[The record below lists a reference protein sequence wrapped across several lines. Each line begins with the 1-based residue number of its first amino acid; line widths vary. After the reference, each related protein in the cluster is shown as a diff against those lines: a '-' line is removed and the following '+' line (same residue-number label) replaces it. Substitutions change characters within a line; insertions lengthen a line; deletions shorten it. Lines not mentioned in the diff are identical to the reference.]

1 MTLNYIWIGF
11 FVVGFVVALIRT
23 LLGYFGGGTIEDAQ
37 VFSVIGAG
45 TMESAKTAFN
55 VVLGLTGTL
64 TLWMGIMRIGE
75 KAGAVNLLSKIIGP
89 FFKLLFPAVPS
100 GHAVHGQIML
110 NYSANMLGLSNAATP
125 MGLKAMQSLQELNP
139 DKDKASDPMIM
150 FLALNTAGFA
160 LIPVSILAL
169 RTQMGAANPTD
180 VFVPILISSFCATL
194 AAIILVSLRQRILNL
209 KLLTWLGG
217 AIALMALLITG
228 FLSMSQEGRTIVSG
242 LAGNILIMAIIVSFL
257 VAALVKKINAFSE
270 FVEGAKEGFQTM
282 VRIVPYIVGLIVAI
296 GVLRNSGALAY
307 LVDGIEWIVVS
318 LGADPQFVPSVPV
331 GLMKPLSGSG
341 TEAMAIDVM
350 KNSGVDSFAGRLASI
365 MYASADTTFYIIAVY
380 FGAISV
386 RNTRYAVSAGLLTD
400 LAGILAAI
408 FVAYLFF
415 G

>member
-11 FVVGFVVALIRT
+11 FVVGFVVAIVRT
-23 LLGYFGGGTIEDAQ
+23 LLGYFGGGSAEDAH
-37 VFSVIGAG
+37 VFATIGAG
-45 TMESAKTAFN
+45 TMESAKVAFN

-75 KAGAVNLLSKIIGP
+75 KAGAVNLLSRIIGP
-89 FFKLLFPAVPS
+89 FFRLLFPSVPA

-139 DKDKASDPMIM
+139 DKERASDPMIM

-169 RTQMGAANPTD
+169 RTQLEAANPTD

-194 AAIILVSLRQRILNL
+194 AAIFIVSIRQRILNL

-217 AIALMALLITG
+217 AIGLMALLITG
-228 FLSMSQEGRTIVSG
+228 FLSLSQEGRAIVSG
-242 LAGNILIMAIIVSFL
+242 LAGNILIMGIIVSFL
-257 VAALVKKINAFSE
+257 IAAAVKKINAFSE

-282 VRIVPYIVGLIVAI
+282 VRIIPYIVGLIVAI
-296 GVLRNSGALAY
+296 GAFRNSGAMIY
-307 LVDGIEWIVVS
+307 LVDAVEWIVVS

-331 GLMKPLSGSG
+331 ALMKPLSGSG

-380 FGAISV
+380 FGAISI

-408 FVAYLFF
+408 FVCYLFF

>member
-11 FVVGFVVALIRT
+11 FVVGFVVCIVRT
-23 LLGYFGGGTIEDAQ
+23 CLGYFGGGTPEDAQ
-37 VFSVIGAG
+37 VFAAVGAG
-45 TMESAKTAFN
+45 TMESAKNAFT
-55 VVLGLTGTL
+55 VILGLTGTL
-64 TLWMGIMRIGE
+64 TLWMGIMRVGE
-75 KAGAVNLLSKIIGP
+75 KAGAVNFLSKLIGP
-89 FFKLLFPAVPS
+89 FFKLLFPSVPA

-139 DKDKASDPMIM
+139 DKDRASDPMIM

-169 RTQMGAANPTD
+169 RTQLGAANPTD
-180 VFVPILISSFCATL
+180 VFVPILIASFCATL
-194 AAIILVSLRQRILNL
+194 AAIFIVSIRQRIMNM
-209 KLLTWLGG
+209 KLLAWLAL
-217 AIALMALLITG
+217 AIALMTALISA
-228 FLSMSQEGRTIVSG
+228 FLSMSPHERTVVSG
-242 LAGNILIMAIIVSFL
+242 LAGNILIMGIIVSFL
-257 VAALVKKINAFSE
+257 IAAAVQKINAFSE
-270 FVEGAKEGFQTM
+270 FIEGAKEGFQTM
-282 VRIVPYIVGLIVAI
+282 IRIVPYIVGLIVAI

-307 LVDGIEWIVVS
+307 IVDGFEWVVVS
-318 LGADPQFVPSVPV
+318 LGGDPQFVPSIPV

-341 TEAMAIDVM
+341 TETMAIDVM
-350 KNSGVDSFAGRLASI
+350 NAHGVDSFAGRLASI

-386 RNTRYAVSAGLLTD
+386 RNTRYAVTAGLLTD